1 MLCNCKYNHGHS
13 VVFVIRSF
21 GKSIPYGVEKKD
33 CGNDNVDASH
43 WPFELNMQFEAL
55 KPFLDH
61 ETHGFKRFEEVLT
74 SDRYCTVPEAL
85 VQTYGVLCAPSI
97 ELPDTPDGNPIV
109 KPPVQVFLTV

>member
-1 MLCNCKYNHGHS
+1 MKHAVS
-13 VVFVIRSF
+13 
-21 GKSIPYGVEKKD
+21 
-33 CGNDNVDASH
+33 
-43 WPFELNMQFEAL
+43 PFKTSMQFEVL

-61 ETHGFKRFEEVLT
+61 ETYGFKSVKELLT

-85 VQTYGVLCAPSI
+85 AQTYGVLCAPSI